1 MVNPWMEAV
10 VGPAM
15 EAEVGPEAGRLG
27 RTGFIPLDDRP
38 CTRDFAPKLAAI
50 LGEELI
56 MPPDR
61 CLGHFLQPGD
71 PPAVGRWLLEQAA
84 SLSAVVVSADMLA
97 HGGLIASRSPA
108 CSLREAMEGVS
119 ALRAA
124 KTRNPR
130 LHIYASSVL
139 MRISIT
145 ARDKESYRYW
155 RLMNEYSILWAR
167 ARQGVATAEELQ
179 RLEECEAGLPRRVI
193 DDYFAV
199 RRRNHEI
206 NRQMVEMVADGTV
219 DFLSICQ
226 EDAHPYG
233 PHRLEQAR
241 LEEQIRKLG
250 VGDRVAMYAGADEAG
265 MLLLAR
271 HYNLLTGNRPEFG
284 CEFYP
289 PGDEANVAPFEDRP
303 FIENL
308 RAQIGVVL
316 GSLAPKEAGS
326 AFCLA
331 SCPGKGDLLKHGAPS
346 GGEGGSP
353 AKTVAGLTQE
363 ATFLARKVADLAP
376 AVAGLARA
384 VAGGK
389 IAGVIDVRYPNGADP
404 DLVAAMRQELDIA
417 RLGAFAAWNTA
428 GNTMGTVLAHL
439 SILGAAVQS
448 GRWGPENMARHYEFL
463 LERFLDDWIYQGSV
477 REELRTYLAGR
488 ADIESEYN
496 LGKAYGEVN
505 RLAAQKVEERGREF
519 YRKHLA
525 GHVCSVGTAS
535 RRGSGKGFW
544 RLAPEVEIQAYLP
557 WERIFEIAVQARVVV
572 ETGEKTFGESH
583 LNVEVD

>member
-1 MVNPWMEAV
+1 MVNPAT
-10 VGPAM
+10 
-15 EAEVGPEAGRLG
+15 GRFG
-27 RTGFIPLDDRP
+27 QAGFIPLDDRP
-38 CTRDFAPKLAAI
+38 CTRDFALQLAAI

-56 MPPDR
+56 LPPDR

-71 PPAVGRWLLEQAA
+71 PPAVGRWLLEQAL
-84 SLSAVVVSADMLA
+84 SLDALVVAADMLA
-97 HGGLIASRSPA
+97 YGGLIASRSLA
-108 CSLREAMEGVS
+108 RSLPEAMEGIS
-119 ALRAA
+119 TLRAA

-130 LHIYASSVL
+130 LHIYASTIL
-139 MRISIT
+139 MRISVT

-167 ARQGVATAEELQ
+167 AQQGAANAEELQ
-179 RLEECEAGLPRRVI
+179 RLEECKAGLPRRVI
-193 DDYFAV
+193 EDYFAA

-206 NRQMVEMVADGTV
+206 NRQMIEMVADGTV

-226 EDAHPYG
+226 EDAHLYG
-233 PHRLEQAR
+233 PHRLEQAK
-241 LEEQIRKLG
+241 LEEEIQKLG
-250 VGDRVAMYAGADEAG
+250 VGDHVAMYAGADEAG

-271 HYNLLTGNRPEFG
+271 HYNILTGNRPEFG
-284 CEFYP
+284 CEFHP

-308 RAQIGVVL
+308 RAQIGVLL
-316 GSLAPKEAGS
+316 GSLAPKETGS
-326 AFCLA
+326 TFCLA
-331 SCPGKGDLLKHGAPS
+331 NCPGKGDLLKHEVSA

-353 AKTVAGLTQE
+353 AKTAAGLTQE
-363 ATFLARKVADLAP
+363 VTDLAREVADLAP

-384 VAGGK
+384 VSGGK

-404 DLVAAMRQELDIA
+404 DLMAALLRKLDIA
-417 RLGAFAAWNTA
+417 GLGAFAAWNTS

-448 GRWGPENMARHYEFL
+448 SRWGPENMARHYEFL
-463 LERFLDDWIYQGSV
+463 LERFLDDWIYQGIV
-477 REELRTYLAGR
+477 REELRTYIAGR

-496 LGKAYGEVN
+496 LGPAYGEVN

-519 YRKHLA
+519 YRKYLA
-525 GHVCSVGTAS
+525 GRVCSAGTAS
-535 RRGSGKGFW
+535 RQVSGKGFW
-544 RLAPEVEIQAYLP
+544 RLAPEVEIRACLP
-557 WERIFEIAVQARVVV
+557 WERIFEVAVQTRVVV
-572 ETGEKTFGESH
+572 ETAEKASGKSH